1 MLQVVH
7 DINHICTMN
16 RILRSKLKSG
26 PPIASEH
33 TANAFGRIGLMC
45 CLSCHRLRFSAPAAV
60 PELMAEYQ
68 TAECEN
74 RFEDSPSQHQACNRQ
89 EGSGRQLRL
98 PSADTPSGRSRRAED
113 FADRYRAPL
122 PR

>member
-7 DINHICTMN
+7 RIHQIRAMN
-16 RILRSKLKSG
+16 KISPWKLKSG
-26 PPIASEH
+26 APIASEH
-33 TANAFGRIGLMC
+33 TLNVFGRIGLMC

-89 EGSGRQLRL
+89 AGSGRQLRL